1 MPAFALP
8 VTGQSVATSAV
19 LLGWLIL
26 GAMLLRARLR
36 MASAGPTRKRDLGSW
51 LGLGLQGV
59 GFALAFGRHGP
70 RGSALLAQLPPGGQ
84 WLLAL
89 VAATLALASAAFA
102 AAAIRELGK
111 QWSLTARLLEGHEL
125 VTSGP
130 FARVRHPIY
139 SALLG
144 LLLATGLAWSSWP
157 MTLAALAVYVFGTH
171 LRAGREERL
180 LLAQFGER
188 YRDYARR
195 VPRLLPRLRAA
206 PPIQP

>member
-1 MPAFALP
+1 MPTLSAQFVASAALIF
-8 VTGQSVATSAV
+8 
-19 LLGWLIL
+19 GWLLL

-51 LGLGLQGV
+51 LGLGLQGI
-59 GFALAFGRHGP
+59 GFALAFGRHGG
-70 RGSALLAQLPPGGQ
+70 RGSALLAQLPPVGQ

-89 VAATLALASAAFA
+89 VIAALALASAAFG
-102 AAAIRELGK
+102 AAAIRELGR

-130 FARVRHPIY
+130 FSRVRHPIY

-157 MTLAALAVYVFGTH
+157 MTLAAVAVYLLGTH
-171 LRAGREERL
+171 LRAGREEGL
-180 LLAQFGER
+180 LLAQFGDR

-195 VPRLLPRLRAA
+195 VPRLLPRLRAMPAA
-206 PPIQP
+206 PTQP